1 MSLKK
6 YFLAVV
12 LIFVSIFNITKAQ
25 QFGYYDRDKDD
36 LFIIKNKLHPS
47 FVIEGITQEQ
57 VNNIKLYT
65 TRTLNLIL
73 DSISSLKRRRVI
85 LKETLSYMDASIFFL
100 NEAYQYSPSYY
111 IKRQIESIQ
120 KRFKLFPRDNYT
132 QDLQS
137 LLFFIE
143 ENAGNYNNFDFI
155 KDTLENLIEKA
166 HLLENENIPTY
177 LNLIEE
183 KINITLI
190 DTPLDDARTLIGIAK
205 DHLKARKYKKA
216 VKSLELALEP
226 LLQISFRENLDMA
239 VAREL
244 VFKGKIMYST
254 DKTLAKNYI
263 ENALYFVNKA
273 YYISSVENKDFI
285 KGIRNQLRKIVKDFY
300 NSEKV
305 IKGLE
310 SLENQLKNL

>member
-1 MSLKK
+1 MNQKK
-6 YFLAVV
+6 YLLLVF
-12 LIFVSIFNITKAQ
+12 SILFFSLSFAKAQ
-25 QFGYYDRDKDD
+25 QFEYYDRDKDD
-36 LFIIKNKLHPS
+36 LFLIKNKLHPS

-57 VNNIKLYT
+57 VNNIKLYS
-65 TRTLNLIL
+65 TRTLNLVL

-85 LKETLSYMDASIFFL
+85 LKETLSYMDASLFFL
-100 NEAYQYSPSYY
+100 NEAQQYSPSYY
-111 IKRQIESIQ
+111 IKRQIEVIQ

-143 ENAGNYNNFDFI
+143 ENAGNYKDFDFI

-166 HLLENENIPTY
+166 HVLENEDIPTY
-177 LNLIEE
+177 LNLINE
-183 KINITLI
+183 KIEISLI
-190 DTPLDDARTLIGIAK
+190 DEPIDNAKMLIGIAK

-226 LLQISFRENLDMA
+226 LLKISFRENLDLA

-244 VFKGKIMYST
+244 VFKGKLMYNT
-254 DKTLAKNYI
+254 DKTIAKNYI
-263 ENALYFVNKA
+263 ENALYFINKA
-273 YYISSVENKDFI
+273 YYISSIENKDII

-300 NSEKV
+300 NQEKV
-305 IKGLE
+305 LKDLK
-310 SLENQLKNL
+310 SVSNQLKNI